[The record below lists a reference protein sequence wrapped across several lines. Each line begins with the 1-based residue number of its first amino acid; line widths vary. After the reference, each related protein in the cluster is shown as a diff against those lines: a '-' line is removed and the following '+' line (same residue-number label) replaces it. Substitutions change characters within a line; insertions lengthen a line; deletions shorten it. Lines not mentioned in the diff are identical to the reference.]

1 MCIPAGEGGFDMPL
15 FSFEKIAPPPPL
27 ASLGQAD
34 TAHRGIIV
42 QLFDQI
48 AEARMQREVRA
59 FRRTKRAPEETDV
72 APERGRD
79 H

>member
-1 MCIPAGEGGFDMPL
+1 MCIPAGEGGFGMPL

-42 QLFDQI
+42 QLFDRI